1 MEGGSMWTMRAIT
14 ITALALCAFAQAQAA
29 ELRIFVGGAMTET
42 VSKIGADF
50 GRSSGHRLEFV
61 SDTTGALVNKLKA
74 GDKADV
80 IVVTEA
86 AIDGLQRGGAL
97 VQGSRT
103 DLVRAL
109 VGVGIRAAPGA
120 ASPDLSSVDAF
131 KRSLLAAK
139 TVSYVDPKAGGT
151 SGTYFEGLLAR
162 MGIAEQMKPKIV
174 YRTQGAGV
182 ADAVATGAAE
192 LGITFIAELSPNKG
206 VRIAGPLPDAIQ
218 LPTNYVA
225 AIPAVSTNAEAAR
238 AFIRAM
244 KAPAGEAVF
253 RGAGLQPLPAR

>member
-1 MEGGSMWTMRAIT
+1 MWKAP
-14 ITALALCAFAQAQAA
+14 ALAIAAIVSLGLAPAQGA
-29 ELRIFVGGAMTET
+29 ELKVFVGGAMTET

-50 GRSSGHRLEFV
+50 ARSSGHKLEFV

-74 GDKADV
+74 GEKADV
-80 IVVTEA
+80 IVVTAA
-86 AIDGLQRGGAL
+86 AIDGLQKDGAL
-97 VQGSRT
+97 VQGTRT
-103 DLVRAL
+103 ELVRAL
-109 VGVGIRAAPGA
+109 VGVGVKAGA

-131 KRSLLAAK
+131 KQSLLAAR

-182 ADAVATGAAE
+182 ADAVAKGEAE

-206 VRIAGPLPDAIQ
+206 VKIAGPLPNEIQ

-225 AIPAVSTNAEAAR
+225 AVATVSANQDAGR
-238 AFIRAM
+238 AFIQAM
-244 KAPAGEAVF
+244 TAPGGQAVF
-253 RGAGLQPLPAR
+253 RGAGLQPLTAAR

>member
-1 MEGGSMWTMRAIT
+1 MWKSLLIA
-14 ITALALCAFAQAQAA
+14 AAVSLGVAQAQSA
-29 ELRIFVGGAMTET
+29 ELKVFVGGAMTET

-50 GRSSGHRLEFV
+50 ARASGHKLEFV

-74 GDKADV
+74 GEKADA
-80 IVVTEA
+80 IVVTES
-86 AIDGLQRGGAL
+86 AIDGLQKDGAL
-97 VQGSRT
+97 AQGSRT
-103 DLVRAL
+103 QLVRAL
-109 VGVGIRAAPGA
+109 VGVGVKAGGT

-151 SGTYFEGLLAR
+151 SGTYFEGLLVR

-206 VRIAGPLPDAIQ
+206 VKIAGPLPNEIQ

-225 AIPAVSTNAEAAR
+225 AVPAVSANQDAAR
-238 AFIRAM
+238 AFIQAM
-244 KAPAGEAVF
+244 TAPGGEAVF
-253 RGAGLQPLPAR
+253 RDAGLQPLPAR

>member
-1 MEGGSMWTMRAIT
+1 MARWP
-14 ITALALCAFAQAQAA
+14 
-29 ELRIFVGGAMTET
+29 
-42 VSKIGADF
+42 
-50 GRSSGHRLEFV
+50 
-61 SDTTGALVNKLKA
+61 
-74 GDKADV
+74 
-80 IVVTEA
+80 
-86 AIDGLQRGGAL
+86 DGT
-97 VQGSRT
+97 RT
-103 DLVRAL
+103 HLVRAL
-109 VGVGIRAAPGA
+109 VGVGVKAGGT

-162 MGIAEQMKPKIV
+162 MGIADQMKPKIV

-206 VRIAGPLPDAIQ
+206 VKIAGPLPNEIQ

-225 AIPAVSTNAEAAR
+225 AIPKVSANQDAAR
-238 AFIRAM
+238 AFIQAM
-244 KAPAGEAVF
+244 TAPGGQAVF
-253 RGAGLQPLPAR
+253 RGAGLQPLTAARYTIVAIGGGRMWKSLARCGSDGLGNGSSGRGGTASSGRRRHGGAVP

>member
-1 MEGGSMWTMRAIT
+1 MSKARLL
-14 ITALALCAFAQAQAA
+14 ALAAAISFAFAQAHGA
-29 ELRIFVGGAMTET
+29 ELKVFVGGAMTET

-50 GRSSGHRLEFV
+50 ARSSGHKLEFV

-74 GDKADV
+74 GEKPDV

-86 AIDGLQRGGAL
+86 AIDGLQKEGAL
-97 VQGSRT
+97 IEGSRT
-103 DLVRAL
+103 ELVRAL
-109 VGVGIRAAPGA
+109 VGIAVKAGRTTM
-120 ASPDLSSVDAF
+120 PDLSSVDAF

-162 MGIAEQMKPKIV
+162 MGIAEQMKPKTV

-182 ADAVATGAAE
+182 ADAVAKGEAE

-206 VRIAGPLPDAIQ
+206 VKIAGPLPNEIQ
-218 LPTNYVA
+218 LPTNYLA
-225 AIPAVSTNAEAAR
+225 AIPKVSVNQDAAR
-238 AFIRAM
+238 GFIRAM
-244 KAPAGEAVF
+244 KTPGGEAVF
-253 RGAGLQPLPAR
+253 RGAGLQPLAAAR

>member
-1 MEGGSMWTMRAIT
+1 
-14 ITALALCAFAQAQAA
+14 
-29 ELRIFVGGAMTET
+29 MTET

-50 GRSSGHRLEFV
+50 ARSSGHKLEFV

-74 GDKADV
+74 GEKADV

-86 AIDGLQRGGAL
+86 AIDDLQKDGAL
-97 VQGSRT
+97 VERSRT

-109 VGVGIRAAPGA
+109 VGVGVKAGPGA

-131 KRSLLAAK
+131 KQSLLAAK

-182 ADAVATGAAE
+182 ADAVATGSAE

-206 VRIAGPLPDAIQ
+206 VKIAGPLPEAIQ

-225 AIPAVSTNAEAAR
+225 GIPKVSTNADAAR
-238 AFIRAM
+238 AFIQAM
-244 KAPAGEAVF
+244 TAPSGEAVF
-253 RGAGLQPLPAR
+253 RAAGLQPLPAR

>member
-1 MEGGSMWTMRAIT
+1 MWKTKAFAI
-14 ITALALCAFAQAQAA
+14 AAAVSLGLAQAQAA
-29 ELRIFVGGAMTET
+29 ELKVFVGGAMTET

-50 GRSSGHRLEFV
+50 ARGSGHKLEFI

-74 GDKADV
+74 GEKADV

-86 AIDGLQRGGAL
+86 AIDGLQKEGAL
-97 VQGSRT
+97 AQGSRT
-103 DLVRAL
+103 ALVRAL
-109 VGVGIRAAPGA
+109 VGVAVKAGSTTA
-120 ASPDLSSVDAF
+120 PDLSSVDAF
-131 KRSLLAAK
+131 KQSLLKAK

-162 MGIAEQMKPKIV
+162 MGIAEQMKSKTV

-206 VRIAGPLPDAIQ
+206 VKIAGPLPNEIQ

-225 AIPAVSTNAEAAR
+225 GVLTVSANQDASR
-238 AFIRAM
+238 AFIQAM
-244 KAPAGEAVF
+244 KAPGGEAVF
-253 RGAGLQPLPAR
+253 KGAGLQPLTAAR

>member
-1 MEGGSMWTMRAIT
+1 MWRTK
-14 ITALALCAFAQAQAA
+14 AFAFAAVVSLGLAQAHGA
-29 ELRIFVGGAMTET
+29 ELRVFVGGAMTET

-50 GRSSGHRLEFV
+50 ARSSGHGLEFV

-74 GDKADV
+74 GEKADV

-86 AIDGLQRGGAL
+86 AIEGLQKDGAL
-97 VQGSRT
+97 AQGSRT
-103 DLVRAL
+103 ELVRAL
-109 VGVGIRAAPGA
+109 VGVGVKAGA

-151 SGTYFEGLLAR
+151 SGTYFEGLLAK

-182 ADAVATGAAE
+182 ADAVAKGEAE

-206 VRIAGPLPDAIQ
+206 VKIAGPLPNEIQ

-225 AIPAVSTNAEAAR
+225 AIPRVSANQDAAR
-238 AFIRAM
+238 AFIQAM
-244 KAPAGEAVF
+244 TAPGGEAVF
-253 RGAGLQPLPAR
+253 KGAGLQPLTAAR